1 MTQNNPTAS
10 SEIMKS
16 VVKPTDSRPMIKNK
30 KYIISGNYDQYR
42 LYVINKRKDIHNS
55 NTEYLYVNSVKDLVG
70 LVNIQGYYI
79 GTYYNRSD
87 ISKIQDRI
95 AIIKQIQDLRSLH
108 TWARKQTRRSAA
120 PGRTA

>member
-1 MTQNNPTAS
+1 
-10 SEIMKS
+10 
-16 VVKPTDSRPMIKNK
+16 MIKNK

-95 AIIKQIQDLRSLH
+95 AIIKQIQDLSSLH
-108 TWARKQTRRSAA
+108 TYQHVQQAIAQRWVEQHDRFIERL
-120 PGRTA
+120 

>member
-16 VVKPTDSRPMIKNK
+16 VVKPTDSVPMIKNK

-108 TWARKQTRRSAA
+108 TWARKRTRRSAA